1 MWNLK
6 EFERVYDRYQN
17 SGLQVKDF
25 CINECISE
33 GKFYYWQRK
42 VRRQERQQPGGFVPI
57 VFNAPA
63 TAACNNAVTKPVTG
77 KDHPSTGGD
86 VLEIV
91 YPNNVVIRVPCGT
104 AAGYLQSL
112 VFLNR

>member
-6 EFERVYDRYQN
+6 EFESVYERYKN

-25 CINECISE
+25 CINECITE

-42 VRRQERQQPGGFVPI
+42 LRRHERQQPGGFVPI

-63 TAACNNAVTKPVTG
+63 TAANNNAITKPTTG
-77 KDHPSTGGD
+77 HD

-91 YPNNVVIRVPCGT
+91 YPNNVVIRVARGT
-104 AAGYLQSL
+104 ATDYLQSL

>member
-42 VRRQERQQPGGFVPI
+42 LRQEERQEPGGFVPI
-57 VFNAPA
+57 VFNAPTTQA
-63 TAACNNAVTKPVTG
+63 NNNAVAKRQTG
-77 KDHPSTGGD
+77 SD

-104 AAGYLQSL
+104 GIDYLQSL